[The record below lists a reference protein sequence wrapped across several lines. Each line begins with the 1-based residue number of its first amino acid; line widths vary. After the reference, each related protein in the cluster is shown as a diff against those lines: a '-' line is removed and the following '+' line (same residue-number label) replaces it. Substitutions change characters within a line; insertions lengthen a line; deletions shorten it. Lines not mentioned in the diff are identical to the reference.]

1 MTRSEIRSLIRK
13 RLGETTASFWSDT
26 ELNSWINDACTDV
39 AFRSKCLKGVN
50 YFTTITGTGEYAM
63 SALVTAAT
71 VLSINEV
78 YYLQNGLT
86 WQKLEATSR
95 TELDI
100 MNPTWK
106 STDAGTPQKYYFDRE
121 EDIFGLFQKPDTD
134 NAGTSYGQIYYTK
147 AHVDISGDSESP
159 QVPDYLQPA
168 VVDFVVANGYEQ
180 RGFGDKAND
189 AWQKYYSKIHDYQVE
204 RHREKEDE
212 DIVMKN
218 YRNI

>member
-13 RLGETTASFWSDT
+13 RLGETTASFWLDV
-26 ELNSWINDACTDV
+26 ELNSMINDGCTDV
-39 AFRSKCLKGVN
+39 AFRAKCLRGSG
-50 YFTTITGTGEYAM
+50 YFTTVSGTAEYPITT
-63 SALVTAAT
+63 VVPTAT
-71 VLSINEV
+71 VISINEV
-78 YYLQNGLT
+78 YYLQNGTT

-100 MNPTWK
+100 TYPTWK
-106 STDAGTPQKYYFDRE
+106 STDSGTPQRYWFDRE
-121 EDIFGLFQKPDTD
+121 EGNLGLYQKPDAT
-134 NAGTSYGQIYYTK
+134 NAGISYGQIYYTK
-147 AHVDISGDSESP
+147 AHVDIAGDTESP
-159 QVPDYLQPA
+159 QLPEYIQPA
-168 VVDFVVANGYEQ
+168 IVDFVVANGYEQ
-180 RGFGDKAND
+180 RGWGDKAND